1 MRRTVKDLLSAGKD
15 ATELMLDLAFASVFL
30 DEEKL
35 AREVLRLEDR
45 MGEAVRELRIMCM
58 LASRSPED
66 AQQLA
71 GVLARAVTF
80 GDGGDLH
87 SVHLPLALLAVLAV
101 VVHVVRRVMSGEA
114 VPARGGLLTRTVL
127 VVSFLLA
134 EAGAAEGFGTHL
146 LRDPWVLVAP
156 AGVLL
161 AHLCMLTLGALVVP
175 LATVPAADD
184 CARAMTAPSAGAPHG
199 RAIEAA
205 AHVSHVLGRAPPVL
219 V

>member
-1 MRRTVKDLLSAGKD
+1 MRRLLTDGV
-15 ATELMLDLAFASVFL
+15 TGLMVVVAAHS
-30 DEEKL
+30 
-35 AREVLRLEDR
+35 
-45 MGEAVRELRIMCM
+45 MT
-58 LASRSPED
+58 
-66 AQQLA
+66 